1 MNLPQFI
8 TVNATIEGFK
18 TKCLLRIDR
27 IHCISEVML
36 GEPTKVIIHY
46 NLPNSSEL
54 ETLVVD
60 ETMQEISMMLFHT
73 TTGILDIGC
82 GVPDSLPIS
91 KDFFEKLTPR
101 YSTEPRHG
109 VMRTTGTE
117 ESPKFTATVHMNT
130 PPIISGV

>member
-60 ETMQEISMMLFHT
+60 ETMQDL
-73 TTGILDIGC
+73 IGC
-82 GVPDSLPIS
+82 SPTSLQVFLILAVGFHS
-91 KDFFEKLTPR
+91 LRKVVSLLTV
-101 YSTEPRHG
+101 S
-109 VMRTTGTE
+109 
-117 ESPKFTATVHMNT
+117 
-130 PPIISGV
+130 